1 MCKCQLN
8 VLRIFT
14 CILTLAIT
22 IFTFVGCGQ
31 QKAETYMI
39 PIDSLEWQATAEI
52 QEWKACE
59 ESGWKVPEGATVYKE
74 QEEIKEYKI
83 IGYKT
88 KYRTK
93 EYQEHI
99 GYYLP
104 TWRPRYDT
112 RTKKVAYK
120 EPIKDP
126 VYATK
131 YYYTIDKWVHLKNVR
146 LASGT
151 THNYDCPEYDV
162 AENEREGDIDYK
174 YLVNFTFE
182 GKEVSYTIQKRLWES
197 LQVGQK
203 IPVTKNGMYG
213 VHVDWIALQYK
224 NS

>member
-31 QKAETYMI
+31 QKVETYMV

-59 ESGWKVPEGATVYKE
+59 ESGWEVPEGATVYKE

-88 KYRTK
+88 KYRTE

-104 TWRPRYDT
+104 TWRPKYDT

-120 EPIKDP
+120 EPIKEP

-131 YYYTIDKWVHLKNVR
+131 YYYTINKWVHLRNVR

-151 THNYDCPEYDV
+151 TQNYDCPEYDV
-162 AENEREGDIDYK
+162 AENKRVGDIDYK
-174 YLVNFTFE
+174 YLVSFTFE
-182 GKEVSYTIQKRLWES
+182 GKEVSYTIKKSLWES
-197 LQVGQK
+197 LQVGQE

>member
-14 CILTLAIT
+14 YILTLAIT
-22 IFTFVGCGQ
+22 FTFVGCEQ
-31 QKAETYMI
+31 QKVETYMV
-39 PIDSLEWQATAEI
+39 PVDSLEWQATAEI
-52 QEWKACE
+52 QKWKACE
-59 ESGWKVPEGATVYKE
+59 ESGWEVPEGATIYKE
-74 QEEIKEYKI
+74 QEEIREYKI
-83 IGYKT
+83 VGYKT
-88 KYRTK
+88 KYRTE

-120 EPIKDP
+120 EPIKEP

-131 YYYTIDKWVHLKNVR
+131 YYYTIDKWVHLRNVR
-146 LASGT
+146 LVSGT
-151 THNYDCPEYDV
+151 THNYNCPEYDV
-162 AENEREGDIDYK
+162 AENERVGNIDYK

-182 GKEVSYTIQKRLWES
+182 GKEVSYTIKKSLWES
-197 LQVGQK
+197 LQVGQE

>member
-1 MCKCQLN
+1 MRRHKLN
-8 VLRIFT
+8 NLRTLI
-14 CILTLAIT
+14 CLLTLVIT
-22 IFTFVGCGQ
+22 ICTFVGCSQ
-31 QKAETYMI
+31 KKAEIYMI

-59 ESGWKVPEGATVYKE
+59 ESGWEVPKGAAVYKK

-88 KYRTK
+88 KYRTE

-120 EPIKDP
+120 EPIKEP

-131 YYYTIDKWVHLKNVR
+131 YYYTIDKWIHLRNVR

-151 THNYDCPEYDV
+151 THYYDCPEYDV
-162 AENEREGDIDYK
+162 AENERVGDIDYK
-174 YLVNFTFE
+174 YLVHFTFE
-182 GKEVSYTIQKRLWES
+182 GKEVSYTIKKSLWES
-197 LQVGQK
+197 LQVGQE